1 MGRLTML
8 KPRLSNLDTRRVTQ
22 TQATE
27 RIRGRALQTIRDR
40 ILKRDNGLCQCA
52 QCRRTGDINLAE
64 DVDHDVPL
72 WAGGPETDSN
82 RISIARACHDAKTA
96 CEAAMRASAGYLST
110 PCTCGRHGQTA

>member
-1 MGRLTML
+1 VKLTML
-8 KPRLSNLDTRRVTQ
+8 KPRLPTVDTRRVAQ

-40 ILKRDNGLCQCA
+40 ILTRDNGLCQCA
-52 QCRRTGDINLAE
+52 LCRQTGDINLAA
-64 DVDHDVPL
+64 DVDHEVPL
-72 WAGGPETDSN
+72 WAGGAETDTN
-82 RISIARACHDAKTA
+82 RISIARACHDEKTA